1 MERKMKENLISE
13 IDNFKKRNIWVTRKA
28 RINSEARYLNYNSH
42 SYFMLNWLSMWSLI
56 FSITTLVINSNVLNY
71 FSIFFSVLM
80 LGSSLI
86 VTGFKFEE
94 SANDYKH
101 SYIKI
106 AELENKLEHFIKLL
120 KKEVSNED
128 DIMDEFLLLKQDYQY
143 ILNNTPNHSYLDYL
157 KVSIDRNNEIFPV
170 SVFEI
175 LNYYS
180 YSFVYNLILFFLVLM
195 PIIIIII
202 ELVRA

>member
-1 MERKMKENLISE
+1 MKENLISE